1 MQTDY
6 HSFPPTVLS
15 KAISWF
21 KWLGSLLSKQ
31 DFSIETN
38 MLAFCLANS
47 LQIIVFQAKNCGK
60 SNHISLVESL
70 LMLLQRDSS
79 KSSEQGVGQ
88 ITMHSKI
95 FGG

>member
-1 MQTDY
+1 
-6 HSFPPTVLS
+6 
-15 KAISWF
+15 
-21 KWLGSLLSKQ
+21 
-31 DFSIETN
+31 

-79 KSSEQGVGQ
+79 KSSEQG
-88 ITMHSKI
+88 
-95 FGG
+95 GGPNNDALQNLWRIAFEAKCPILPCWNASYKGDLTSHHLDFI